1 MDLEELMSFGSPRP
15 ITRWGE
21 ANVLHNPTQQV
32 TDFGPDLWNLLGDM
46 FATNTAANGAGLAAP
61 QIGVDLAVFVYE
73 CHDAFGRERRGL
85 VCNPTIALAADP
97 QDVVLEEGCLS
108 LPGAYLPVS
117 RPDFAV
123 CHGYNQFGQPIKV
136 AGTGTLARCLQ
147 HETDHI
153 NGIVM
158 EDHLTAAERRDIHRQ
173 HRKIANQYPR
183 TWPA

>member
-1 MDLEELMSFGSPRP
+1 MSVDFSGDDTTSTDDLGGDAAADGSTPLEVDP
-15 ITRWGE
+15 SAE
-21 ANVLHNPTQQV
+21 A
-32 TDFGPDLWNLLGDM
+32 D
-46 FATNTAANGAGLAAP
+46 TAADGAGLAAP

-85 VCNPTIALAADP
+85 VCNPTIALAAEP
-97 QDVVLEEGCLS
+97 EEEILGEGCLS

-117 RPDFAV
+117 RPGFAV
-123 CHGYNQFGQPIKV
+123 CHGYNQFGEPIKV

-158 EDHLTAAERRDIHRQ
+158 EDHLTPAERRDIHRQ
-173 HRKIANQYPR
+173 HKKIAKRYPR